1 MNAIKCPLCGGV
13 HSKLAFRVGDVR
25 VQRGGKTFDYYRCAD
40 CTATFIHP
48 FPDYVALEDFY
59 GEEYFAPQALAP
71 TGRTLSFFQTV
82 KKAFGIGSASDNLF
96 YKERNKIFSAPGG
109 NFLDVGCATGMQ
121 NIRLMREFPSWHF
134 YGVEPDEFA
143 FQQAKQLPNFHVTK
157 GFLQD
162 AHFPDDLFD
171 VILVNQVLEH
181 TEDPLAVLAECR
193 RILKSGG
200 KLIVAVPDKNSLSG
214 RAFGKRWYNVDAPR
228 HLWQFNKKSL
238 QILADK
244 ANLRVTAFRREHLH
258 GSFIKSALIMFG
270 IAPDRFDRSVPLLFV
285 KNITKPI
292 NFGGGLFMI
301 TTK

>member
-48 FPDYVALEDFY
+48 FPDYAALEDFY

-71 TGRTLSFFQTV
+71 TERTLSFFQTV
-82 KKAFGIGSASDNLF
+82 KKAFGIGSAFDNLF
-96 YKERNKIFSAPGG
+96 YKERKKIFSAPGG

-134 YGVEPDEFA
+134 YGVEPDKFA

-162 AHFPDDLFD
+162 AHFPDDFFD
-171 VILVNQVLEH
+171 VVLLSQVLEH
-181 TEDPLAVLAECR
+181 IENPISVITECR
-193 RILKSGG
+193 RILKRGG
-200 KLIVAVPDKNSLSG
+200 KLIITVPNAYSLSSKI
-214 RAFGKRWYNVDAPR
+214 FGKYWYNVDAPR
-228 HLWQFNKKSL
+228 HLYQLNPQSLRFIMKRAGFTDIKIKK
-238 QILADK
+238 
-244 ANLRVTAFRREHLH
+244 EHLR
-258 GSFIKSALIMFG
+258 GSFIKSSLIIFG
-270 IAPDRFDRSVPLLFV
+270 THPDKFDNNFLYLITN
-285 KNITKPI
+285 NIFRRIKSC
-292 NFGGGLFMI
+292 N
-301 TTK
+301 